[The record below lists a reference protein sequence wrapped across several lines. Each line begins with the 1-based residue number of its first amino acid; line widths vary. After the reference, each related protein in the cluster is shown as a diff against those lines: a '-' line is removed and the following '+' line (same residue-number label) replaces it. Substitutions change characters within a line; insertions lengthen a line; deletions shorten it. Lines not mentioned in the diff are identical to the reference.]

1 MLKSVLSDKILVEPP
16 IAATE
21 IIDQNDIHLM
31 KIDTVQAVQI
41 SDEQQV
47 YSTRKL
53 LVPEVK
59 PIDVDCQGPQ
69 TPELTKRR
77 STFQRLEKAKEIQ
90 SPQEEDMPQLTRFDT
105 ETAGPT

>member
-1 MLKSVLSDKILVEPP
+1 MLKSVLSDKILVKPP
-16 IAATE
+16 IAPAAE
-21 IIDQNDIHLM
+21 MADLNDVHLV

-53 LVPEVK
+53 LVPEMK
-59 PIDVDCQGPQ
+59 PVLVDCQGPKI
-69 TPELTKRR
+69 PELTNRR

-90 SPQEEDMPQLTRFDT
+90 SPQEEDMP
-105 ETAGPT
+105 